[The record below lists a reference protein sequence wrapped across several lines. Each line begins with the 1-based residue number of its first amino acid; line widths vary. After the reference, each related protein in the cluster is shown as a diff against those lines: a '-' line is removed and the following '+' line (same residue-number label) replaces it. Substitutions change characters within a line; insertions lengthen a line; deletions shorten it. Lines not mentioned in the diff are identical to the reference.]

1 MNFQG
6 IGAQGNYARAGQAV
20 ANDAIKSFAAARR
33 NSPNFGKMAQE
44 ASNIRTREK
53 EAMMDMQA
61 QVTVDAINA
70 KNAVRN
76 NKTKLDAEMGLRN
89 AKRKAGVLAAG
100 GKFFGQ
106 AATFMGDKRK
116 KRSVGEGDDFFDN
129 AIEKVR
135 SRTAQ
140 RTAQFEAFSGGN
152 TNSSSSP
159 SSSNSSQS
167 PSNAGNASPDPVS
180 GNNGYGTDMDYM
192 KSLTDQGYSP
202 EKAAAIVGNIR
213 YETGDFQHLEEIA
226 PNAYGTKGLGILQ
239 WTDTS
244 NSGGRRTNFTNWA
257 KGQNLDPG
265 TFQANAGYLAHEMSG
280 ADGDHWSGGGGL
292 EGFKNTGTL
301 NDATSHFM
309 TNYLRPAAA
318 TANLGERQRR
328 AADTLS
334 RWNQQNGL

>member
-6 IGAQGNYARAGQAV
+6 IGAQGNYVRAGQAV
-20 ANDAIKSFAAARR
+20 ANDAIRSFAASRR
-33 NSPNFGKMAQE
+33 NSPNFGKMAQQ
-44 ASNIRTREK
+44 ASDIRTKEK

-70 KNAVRN
+70 KNKVRN

-192 KSLTDQGYSP
+192 KSLTDQGIHQ
-202 EKAAAIVGNIR
+202 KRRQQLLAIS
-213 YETGDFQHLEEIA
+213 D
-226 PNAYGTKGLGILQ
+226 
-239 WTDTS
+239 
-244 NSGGRRTNFTNWA
+244 
-257 KGQNLDPG
+257 
-265 TFQANAGYLAHEMSG
+265 M
-280 ADGDHWSGGGGL
+280 
-292 EGFKNTGTL
+292 
-301 NDATSHFM
+301 
-309 TNYLRPAAA
+309 RPATFSTWKRLPPMHTEQKVSAFC
-318 TANLGERQRR
+318 
-328 AADTLS
+328 
-334 RWNQQNGL
+334 NGLILLIQGDAVQTSLTGLRDKTLTQVHSKQTLATLHTK